1 MFEISL
7 VPDVKAQALK
17 VQRIR
22 NIIFI
27 ICVITMIVFGVIVS
41 ALWGIKI
48 AQDVTMGGQDTTLN
62 LMSEKINGFSELND
76 FLTIQNQL
84 NNLETINGGRI
95 DVSRVFALFDV
106 LVPTN
111 GDEITFSEVHID
123 PVKNT
128 IQFDAQ
134 ADANAPNELD
144 IDYRVLEA
152 FIKSMPLMRFDYG
165 VYKNKN
171 DFEIPSVCILETD
184 EDGNLLK
191 DEESGN
197 YYVIWTKDV
206 NGCDPE
212 GKGELVVRDKD
223 EDSEMNGDSGMND
236 NDNDNDNEIVEGEEY
251 YKPEV
256 VNIEREDVENA
267 RNRLLVDTL
276 DGNNIEDYEDEKI
289 NVKIWRTPKLK
300 ELYGRD
306 GEYID
311 SNGNISNIEHF
322 ESRCVKYSLKD
333 SSNISVGR
341 WVTENQC
348 NLVPEKLNVTSSSN
362 GRDSSSKL
370 VLKFSAVLTYNP
382 EAFLARNKH
391 ILFSGPTGYTNV
403 TDSVRQIESFFKEEA
418 MDCTEYDVD
427 CLVNNNDGKADK
439 NEY

>member
-27 ICVITMIVFGVIVS
+27 VCVITMIVFGVIVS
-41 ALWGIKI
+41 TLWGVKLG
-48 AQDVTMGGQDTTLN
+48 QDVIMSGQDTTLD

-84 NNLETINGGRI
+84 NNLGTINDGRI

-111 GDEITFSEVHID
+111 GDELTFSEVHID
-123 PVKNT
+123 PIKNT

-134 ADANAPNELD
+134 ANASAPNEPK

-191 DEESGN
+191 DEVSGN
-197 YYVIWTKDV
+197 YYAIWTKDV

-212 GKGELVVRDKD
+212 GKGELVIRNEEEK
-223 EDSEMNGDSGMND
+223 EINGDEGMND
-236 NDNDNDNEIVEGEEY
+236 SETDEEEY
-251 YKPEV
+251 FKPEV
-256 VNIEREDVENA
+256 VNIKREDVENA
-267 RNRLLVDTL
+267 RGRLLIDTL
-276 DGNNIEDYEDEKI
+276 DGDDIEDYDDEKI
-289 NVKIWRTPKLK
+289 NVRIWRTPKLK
-300 ELYGRD
+300 ELYGKN
-306 GEYID
+306 GKYID

-322 ESRCVKYSLKD
+322 ESQCIKYSLKD
-333 SSNISVGR
+333 SSAVSVGR
-341 WVTENQC
+341 WETEKTC
-348 NLVPEKLNVTSSSN
+348 NLISEDLNVTSSSN
-362 GRDSSSKL
+362 GRDSSSEL
-370 VLKFSAVLTYNP
+370 VLKFSAVLTYNR
-382 EAFLARNKH
+382 EAFLAKNRH
-391 ILFSGPTGYTNV
+391 ILFFGPTGYTNV

-418 MDCTEYDVD
+418 MDCTEDDID
-427 CLVNNNDGKADK
+427 CLVTDNDGEDKK